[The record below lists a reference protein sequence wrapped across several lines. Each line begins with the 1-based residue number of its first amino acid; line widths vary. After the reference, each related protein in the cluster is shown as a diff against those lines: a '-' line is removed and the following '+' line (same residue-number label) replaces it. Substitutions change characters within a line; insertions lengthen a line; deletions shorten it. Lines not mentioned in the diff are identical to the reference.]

1 MDDLDDELRPGRR
14 VNDTE
19 LAEMERDRQA
29 HERPNEIDPDPFDA
43 CSGNEYRLH
52 SFSVADPA
60 GHRCRYCNRSWR
72 ACLKASS

>member
-1 MDDLDDELRPGRR
+1 MEDDDYAPPLGGR

-29 HERPNEIDPDPFDA
+29 HERPNDPPDPTFDVCA
-43 CSGNEYRLH
+43 MGPDRFH

-60 GHRCRYCNRSWR
+60 GHRCRYCNRRWR
-72 ACLKASS
+72 DCLR